1 MNRTLF
7 RTLGALGCLWALAA
21 HAQSLPPSVFTNDI
35 TLFGADQC
43 PGSVNA
49 STDGFCFAG
58 TSVAHSDGG
67 VPGSPGF
74 DPNAA
79 PGTHVSA
86 TAAGAGIKSTG
97 AMTYFFQVGGPLVPG
112 GQIAVNILSS
122 GFASVTG
129 GGAGSASA
137 LLTLTDSGGD
147 GGITGPVGPGRGSAA
162 ESLRQRELRWIEV
175 HHHRQRLEPDQR
187 PVSHAG
193 GYVRNQHPHK
203 GRSTDEQHA
212 LECCHRPAHR
222 GRSGERRPDH
232 ALLPAPQPQRV
243 HRVGE
248 CRGFCRRHQR
258 AGAGHAR
265 PALAGTARGR
275 CANTAASARPAR
287 GSAAAHSG
295 KASFLRS
302 AA

>member
-49 STDGFCFAG
+49 PTDGFCFAG

-74 DPNAA
+74 DPSAG

-112 GQIAVNILSS
+112 GEIAVNILSS

-129 GGAGSASA
+129 GTGSASA

-147 GGITGPVGPGRGSAA
+147 SGITGPSDPNEGLQLSLFDSVSCVGSKCITIGSAWNQTNDLCLTLGDTYEISILTKA
-162 ESLRQRELRWIEV
+162 GALTNSTLSSAAIDPRIVVDPMTGGPTMPCFQPPNPSAYTV
-175 HHHRQRLEPDQR
+175 SVSAGASAGNTSVPEP
-187 PVSHAG
+187 G
-193 GYVRNQHPHK
+193 
-203 GRSTDEQHA
+203 T
-212 LECCHRPAHR
+212 L
-222 GRSGERRPDH
+222 
-232 ALLPAPQPQRV
+232 ALLALGLLAVGAQRV
-243 HRVGE
+243 
-248 CRGFCRRHQR
+248 QR
-258 AGAGHAR
+258 TRAAR
-265 PALAGTARGR
+265 AVLVQLTRAKR
-275 CANTAASARPAR
+275 AS
-287 GSAAAHSG
+287 
-295 KASFLRS
+295 
-302 AA
+302 

>member
-58 TSVAHSDGG
+58 SSVAHSDGG

-74 DPNAA
+74 DPTAA

-129 GGAGSASA
+129 GGVGSASA

-147 GGITGPVGPGRGSAA
+147 SGITDRSDPDEGLQLSLFDSVSCVGSKCITIGSAWNQTNDLCLTLGDTYEISILTKA
-162 ESLRQRELRWIEV
+162 GAATNSTLSSAAIDPRIV
-175 HHHRQRLEPDQR
+175 VD
-187 PVSHAG
+187 PVNGGPTMPCFQPPNPSAYTVSVSAGASAG
-193 GYVRNQHPHK
+193 GTSVPEP
-203 GRSTDEQHA
+203 GT
-212 LECCHRPAHR
+212 L
-222 GRSGERRPDH
+222 
-232 ALLPAPQPQRV
+232 ALLALGLLA
-243 HRVGE
+243 VGAQTQ
-248 CRGFCRRHQR
+248 QR
-258 AGAGHAR
+258 ARAR
-265 PALAGTARGR
+265 RAVRLQLTRAKR
-275 CANTAASARPAR
+275 AS
-287 GSAAAHSG
+287 
-295 KASFLRS
+295 
-302 AA
+302 